1 MAMKKF
7 TLLAGMAL
15 LAGGAFA
22 ADGPTI
28 INGVKISTDEQKYY
42 YRIGN
47 MRAERM
53 SYITGKIYG
62 QDGYTE
68 EDVLGENW
76 KLTALGVNLPAT
88 LPDGEPMPD
97 IYTFPYLGL
106 ANMAGCWYAS
116 FSAQEDVMNPYTTYW
131 YFTQGKKEGSV
142 VIRNAVM
149 DGSIKR
155 TAWEAEGIDGAR
167 RKNVSYGLDDSD
179 CYYVI
184 PAMEGPE
191 PGMGLKDQDWADQLT
206 LSPEQKASAYV
217 FSTEPTYDANSTCC
231 LEMNDYITFTMLQQR
246 IDKNGEPMVDANDEP
261 VYDYY
266 GFAGLDV
273 AWNPFRSVDDTES
286 ITNNNRCI
294 NNGTL
299 FFLTEQ
305 PEEDVIKAIEKYTE
319 IIGPVPG
326 PKHGALLAAKMIFR
340 YAAMT
345 MEGWNNVPVLWS
357 DAAALHAIDYC
368 LNWNG
373 EGLDLDSVVSLETRL
388 AYMEGAQR
396 MADEQLAKAAA
407 LVGKGTV
414 ITLQNQ
420 LALRDV
426 EDCDN
431 MEASE
436 REAYQL
442 GNAYIS
448 AGGKGSALY
457 SGYVTEADYSGI
469 VPTLAATDKSQWTLI
484 QVEGTPTF
492 LLYNEAT
499 KTYIRQ
505 YRDMYELAG
514 GDSEFGSKSDCSDFS
529 WATTA
534 NKDEAAPFSL
544 IGCDDPE
551 NQTEPTEDEEVV
563 IIDLKVPTDITNNVR
578 LQSQYTPEPED
589 DDDDYVY
596 PVYTNIHRS
605 TARNG
610 YSFINLTPLKN
621 WWYADPNV
629 FKVAI
634 AEEGGISEIAADTAG
649 HNAGIYDLQGRR
661 VAKAGKGLFIVNGVK
676 TIIR

>member
-1 MAMKKF
+1 MAMKKI
-7 TLLAGMAL
+7 TLLAGLAL

-97 IYTFPYLGL
+97 IYTYPYMG
-106 ANMAGCWYAS
+106 MAPMRGNWYIG
-116 FSAQEDVMNPYTTYW
+116 FSAQPEVVSPYTTYW
-131 YFTQGKKEGSV
+131 YFTKGEKEGSV
-142 VIRNAVM
+142 LIHNVFI
-149 DGSIKR
+149 DGNIKR
-155 TAWEAEGIDGAR
+155 TAQTVEGIDGAKC
-167 RKNVSYGLDDSD
+167 KNVSYGFDDSD

-191 PGMGLKDQDWADQLT
+191 PGMGLKDQDWADQLA

-266 GFAGLDV
+266 GFAGLEV
-273 AWNPFRSVDDTES
+273 AFNPFRLAADAES

-299 FFLTEQ
+299 FFLTEVEGVE
-305 PEEDVIKAIEKYTE
+305 PPPPFPDWPR
-319 IIGPVPG
+319 IGT
-326 PKHGALLAAKMIFR
+326 LEAAKNIFR

-345 MEGWNNVPVLWS
+345 MEGWVNVPVLWS
-357 DAAALHAIDYC
+357 DAAALRAIIDYC

-373 EGLDLDSVVSLETRL
+373 EGLDLDSVVSLETHL
-388 AYMEGAQR
+388 AYEAGAQR

-426 EDCDN
+426 EDCEI
-431 MEASE
+431 MEAYE

-469 VPTLAATDKSQWTLI
+469 VPTLEASDKSQWTLI

-514 GDSEFGSKSDCSDFS
+514 GDGEFGSKSDCSDFS

-534 NKDEAAPFSL
+534 NKDEAAPFRL
-544 IGCDDPE
+544 IGCDNPQ
-551 NQTEPTEDEEVV
+551 NQTKPNEDEEL
-563 IIDLKVPTDITNNVR
+563 IISDCNVPTDITNNVR
-578 LQSQYTPEPED
+578 LQSQYTPEPENEYD
-589 DDDDYVY
+589 DVH

-605 TARNG
+605 TAING
-610 YSFINLTPLKN
+610 YSFINLTQLRN
-621 WWYADPNV
+621 WWYADSNV

-676 TIIR
+676 TIMR

>member
-1 MAMKKF
+1 MAMKKI
-7 TLLAGMAL
+7 TLLAGLAL

-62 QDGYTE
+62 QDGYDDK
-68 EDVLGENW
+68 DVVGENR

-97 IYTFPYLGL
+97 IYTFPYMGL
-106 ANMAGCWYAS
+106 ANMAGSWYAS

-142 VIRNAVM
+142 VIHNAVM
-149 DGSIKR
+149 DGSIR
-155 TAWEAEGIDGAR
+155 RESRSVEGIDGVK
-167 RKNVSYGLDDSD
+167 RKNVGFDLTNWS
-179 CYYVI
+179 YYVI

-191 PGMGLKDQDWADQLT
+191 PGMGLNDCDWADQLA

-217 FSTEPTYDANSTCC
+217 FSTEPTYDANSNCC
-231 LEMNDYITFTMLQQR
+231 LEMNDYITFTMWRQR
-246 IDKNGEPMVDANDEP
+246 IDNDGEPMFDANDEP
-261 VYDYY
+261 VNDYY

-273 AWNPFRSVDDTES
+273 AWNPFRSVDATES

-305 PEEDVIKAIEKYTE
+305 PEEDVLKAIEYYQDYY
-319 IIGPVPG
+319 IPD
-326 PKHGALLAAKMIFR
+326 PKRWVVAEAKQIFSN
-340 YAAMT
+340 AIMV
-345 MEGWNNVPVLWS
+345 MEGWVNVPVLWS
-357 DAAALHAIDYC
+357 DAAALHAIIDYC

-373 EGLDLDSVVSLETRL
+373 EGLDPDSVVSLETHL
-388 AYMEGAQR
+388 AYMEGAKR
-396 MADEQLAKAAA
+396 LADEQLAKAAA

-420 LALRDV
+420 LAFRDV
-426 EDCDN
+426 EDCEN

-448 AGGKGSALY
+448 AGGKGSVY
-457 SGYVTEADYSGI
+457 TGEYVIEANYSGI
-469 VPTLAATDKSQWTLI
+469 VPTLEATDKSQWTLI

-514 GDSEFGSKSDCSDFS
+514 GDGEFGSKSDCSDFS

-534 NKDEAAPFSL
+534 NKDEAAPFRL

-578 LQSQYTPEPED
+578 LQSQYTPEPEN

-605 TARNG
+605 TAING

-621 WWYADPNV
+621 WWYADPNI

-676 TIIR
+676 TIMR

>member
-1 MAMKKF
+1 MAMKKI
-7 TLLAGMAL
+7 TLLAGLAL

-68 EDVLGENW
+68 EDVLGENR

-97 IYTFPYLGL
+97 IYTFPYMGL
-106 ANMAGCWYAS
+106 ASMAGNWYAS

-142 VIRNAVM
+142 VIHNAVM

-155 TAWEAEGIDGAR
+155 TAQTVEGIDGAK
-167 RKNVSYGLDDSD
+167 RKNVSYGFDDSD

-191 PGMGLKDQDWADQLT
+191 PGKGLKDQDWADQLT

-217 FSTEPTYDANSTCC
+217 FSTEPTYDANSNCC
-231 LEMNDYITFTMLQQR
+231 LEMNDYIMYTMLQQR
-246 IDKNGEPMVDANDEP
+246 IDKNGEPMFDANDEP

-273 AWNPFRSVDDTES
+273 AWNPFRSVDATES
-286 ITNNNRCI
+286 ITNNNRCV

-305 PEEDVIKAIEKYTE
+305 PEEDVLKAIEYYQDYY
-319 IIGPVPG
+319 IPD
-326 PKHGALLAAKMIFR
+326 PKRWVVKEAKNIFDN
-340 YAAMT
+340 AAMV
-345 MEGWNNVPVLWS
+345 MEGWGNVPVLWS
-357 DAAALHAIDYC
+357 DAAALHAIIDYC

-373 EGLDLDSVVSLETRL
+373 EGLDLNSVVSLETRL
-388 AYMEGAQR
+388 AYLEGAR
-396 MADEQLAKAAA
+396 RLADEQLAKAAA

-420 LALRDV
+420 LAFRDV
-426 EDCDN
+426 EDCET

-457 SGYVTEADYSGI
+457 SGYVTEANYSGI
-469 VPTLAATDKSQWTLI
+469 VPTLEATDKSRWTLI

-514 GDSEFGSKSDCSDFS
+514 GDGEFGDRYSCSDFS

-534 NKDEAAPFSL
+534 NKDEAAPFRL

-551 NQTEPTEDEEVV
+551 NQTEPTEDEEIV
-563 IIDLKVPTDITNNVR
+563 ITELKVPTDITNNVR
-578 LQSQYTPEPED
+578 LQSQYTPEPENE
-589 DDDDYVY
+589 DDDYVY

-605 TARNG
+605 TAING
-610 YSFINLTPLKN
+610 YSFINFGPLKN

-634 AEEGGISEIAADTAG
+634 AEEGGINEIAADPAG
-649 HNAGIYDLQGRR
+649 RNAGIYDLQGRR

-676 TIIR
+676 TIMR

>member
-1 MAMKKF
+1 MAMKKI

-68 EDVLGENW
+68 EDVLGENR

-97 IYTFPYLGL
+97 IYTFPYMG
-106 ANMAGCWYAS
+106 MAPMRGNWYVG
-116 FSAQEDVMNPYTTYW
+116 FSAQPEVMDPYTTYW
-131 YFTQGKKEGSV
+131 YFTKGEKEGSV
-142 VIRNAVM
+142 LIHNAFV
-149 DGSIKR
+149 DGNIKR
-155 TAWEAEGIDGAR
+155 APKSVEGFDGAKR
-167 RKNVSYGLDDSD
+167 NNVCYDVLTEED
-179 CYYVI
+179 CYYII

-191 PGMGLKDQDWADQLT
+191 PGKGIKDCDWADQLA

-217 FSTEPTYDANSTCC
+217 FSTEPTYDAGSTCC
-231 LEMNDYITFTMLQQR
+231 LEMNDYITFTIGYPQMTEDGDMVL
-246 IDKNGEPMVDANDEP
+246 DKNHEPI
-261 VYDYY
+261 YDRYTGY
-266 GFAGLDV
+266 AGLEV
-273 AWNPFRSVDDTES
+273 SSNPFYGNSES
-286 ITNNNRCI
+286 SINSEARYV

-299 FFLTEQ
+299 FFLTEVEGVE
-305 PEEDVIKAIEKYTE
+305 PPPPFPDWPRI
-319 IIGPVPG
+319 
-326 PKHGALLAAKMIFR
+326 GALEAAKSIFR

-345 MEGWNNVPVLWS
+345 MEGWVNVPVLWS
-357 DAAALHAIDYC
+357 DAAALHAIIDYC

-373 EGLDLDSVVSLETRL
+373 EGLDLDLVVSLETRL
-388 AYMEGAQR
+388 AYEEGAR
-396 MADEQLAKAAA
+396 RLADEQLAKAAA
-407 LVGKGTV
+407 MVGKGTV

-426 EDCDN
+426 EDCEY
-431 MEASE
+431 MEASD

-457 SGYVTEADYSGI
+457 SGYVTEANYSGI
-469 VPTLAATDKSQWTLI
+469 VPTLEATDKSRWTLI

-514 GDSEFGSKSDCSDFS
+514 GDGEFGSKSDCSDFS

-534 NKDEAAPFSL
+534 NKDEAAPFRL

-551 NQTEPTEDEEVV
+551 NQTEPTEDEEIV
-563 IIDLKVPTDITNNVR
+563 ITELKVPTDITNNVR
-578 LQSQYTPEPED
+578 LQSQYTPEPEN
-589 DDDDYVY
+589 DDDYVY
-596 PVYTNIHRS
+596 PVETNIHRS
-605 TARNG
+605 TAING
-610 YSFINLTPLKN
+610 YSFINFGRLKN
-621 WWYADPNV
+621 WWYADPNI

-634 AEEGGISEIAADTAG
+634 AEEGGISEIAADPAG

-676 TIIR
+676 TIMR